1 MKGYIKL
8 LIYVK
13 PYKVLAALNVFF
25 NILSIIFSLVSIA
38 VIMPFLKLLFAQ
50 EQLVKEKPTL
60 SMDFKN
66 INEVFN
72 YYLSELIRMEGP
84 ESALIFICIILV
96 LTIVLK
102 NLFRYLA
109 LYFMVS
115 LRNNVV
121 SDLRESLY
129 RHILILP
136 LSYFSE
142 EKKGDLISRM
152 TSDILQIEVASNY
165 YNLFRIFN
173 LVKSDSN
180 FNRIHHTANN
190 GLFNW

>member
-25 NILSIIFSLVSIA
+25 NILSIVFSLFSIA

-66 INEVFN
+66 INDVFN

-102 NLFRYLA
+102 NLF
-109 LYFMVS
+109 S
-115 LRNNVV
+115 
-121 SDLRESLY
+121 S
-129 RHILILP
+129 
-136 LSYFSE
+136 
-142 EKKGDLISRM
+142 
-152 TSDILQIEVASNY
+152 T
-165 YNLFRIFN
+165 
-173 LVKSDSN
+173 
-180 FNRIHHTANN
+180 
-190 GLFNW
+190 

>member
-25 NILSIIFSLVSIA
+25 NILSIVFSLFSIA
-38 VIMPFLKLLFAQ
+38 VIMPFLKLLFAK
-50 EQLVKEKPTL
+50 EQLVMEKPTL

-66 INEVFN
+66 INDVFN

-152 TSDILQIEVASNY
+152 TSDILQI
-165 YNLFRIFN
+165 
-173 LVKSDSN
+173 
-180 FNRIHHTANN
+180 
-190 GLFNW
+190 